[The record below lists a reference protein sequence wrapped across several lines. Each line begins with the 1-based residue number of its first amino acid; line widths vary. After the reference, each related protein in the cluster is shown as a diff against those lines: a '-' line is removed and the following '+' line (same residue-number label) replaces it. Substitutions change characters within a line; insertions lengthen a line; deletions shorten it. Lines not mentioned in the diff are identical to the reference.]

1 MSVEV
6 IKHAGFCFGVSRAV
20 DLLNREIEKGSAPIY
35 TVGPIIHNPQIIAE
49 MQKKGVCIA
58 EDIRDIPAGA
68 TAVIRA
74 HGIPRQDME
83 YLMGRGVRCVDAT
96 CPFVEKIHRI
106 VAEEAEHPVLIGGN
120 PDHPEVIGIRS
131 CGGDKTLVFRNAEEL
146 EKMSGTIR
154 SFSSKYIVVVWQT
167 TFNLTEF
174 EKCCSF
180 LKKNFENLKVYDTIC
195 KATQIRQRETAELAA
210 KCDLM
215 IIIGGRQSSNTAKLY
230 SIAEKLCPCSLLVE
244 QANEIPINLLY
255 NKGKIGIAAGA
266 STPDCTIEEVKRI
279 MSEQNVNLVGEELT
293 FEQML
298 ENSLKVINNGDR
310 VKGIVVGINP
320 SEVKVDLGAKY
331 SGFIT
336 KDNYSSDPSLDLMTA
351 VSVGDEIECIALRVN
366 DIEGTVALS
375 KKKVDALAGLERLE
389 KACEEKETLEGKVVE
404 VTTGGLTVMVEGS
417 RVFVPKSLSGKPRS
431 FDFDTMMDE
440 NVELQIAEIS
450 TVRGRKKVIG
460 SMRALE
466 AEKRKAARKEFWDN
480 AAVGNRYKGVVKSLT
495 TFGAF
500 VDLGGVDGLLHI
512 TEMSWKKIKHP
523 SDIMNVGDE
532 IDVYIKGIDEEKK
545 KISLGYKKAED
556 NPFVLFTNQY
566 HVGDVATVTIMN
578 LMPFGAFAR
587 IIDGVDG
594 LIHISQ
600 ISTKH
605 IAKPADVLKV
615 GDEVQAKIVDINE
628 ETQKVGLSIRALLE
642 EEAAKQEAAPD
653 EEVSAP
659 AVEEE
664 PAAAEAAAEAPVA
677 DEAAE
682 VPVAEAAAEAPAA
695 EETAETAAPAEETAD
710 AE

>member
-1 MSVEV
+1 M
-6 IKHAGFCFGVSRAV
+6 IQHAGFCFGVSRAI
-20 DLLNREIEKGSAPIY
+20 DFLNREIENGSRPLY

-49 MQKKGVCIA
+49 MEEKGVQIA
-58 EDIRDIPAGA
+58 NSVRDIPADGV
-68 TAVIRA
+68 AVIRA
-74 HGIPRQDME
+74 HGIPQEDLQ
-83 YLMGRGVRCVDAT
+83 YLNENQIRFVDAT
-96 CPFVEKIHRI
+96 CPFVEKIQKI
-106 VAEEAEHPVLIGGN
+106 VRDEAEHTVLIGGN

-131 CGGDKTLVFRNAEEL
+131 YGGAHTFVFRNAEEL
-146 EKMSGTIR
+146 EKMASEIR

-167 TFNLTEF
+167 TFNLIEF

-180 LKKNFENLKVYDTIC
+180 LKKNFENLKLYDTIC
-195 KATQIRQRETAELAA
+195 KATQIRQQETAALAA
-210 KCDLM
+210 KCDAM
-215 IIIGGRQSSNTAKLY
+215 IVIGGRQSSNTAKLFA
-230 SIAEKLCPCSLLVE
+230 IAKEACPCSVLIE
-244 QANEIPINLLY
+244 QANEVPINLLY
-255 NKGKIGIAAGA
+255 KERIGIAAGA
-266 STPDCTIEEVKRI
+266 STPVCIIEEVKRI
-279 MSEQNVNLVGEELT
+279 MSEQNVNLVEEELT

-310 VKGIVVGINP
+310 VKGIVVGISP
-320 SEVKVDLGAKY
+320 SEVKVDLGTKY

-336 KDNYSSDPSLDLMTA
+336 KDNYSADASVDLMTA
-351 VSVGDEIECIALRVN
+351 VAVGDEIECIALRVN
-366 DIEGTVALS
+366 DVEGTVALS
-375 KKKVDALAGLERLE
+375 KKKVDAMAGFEKLE
-389 KACEEKETLEGKVVE
+389 KACEEKATLEGKVVE
-404 VTTGGLTVMVEGS
+404 VTNGGLTVMVDGS

-431 FDFDTMMDE
+431 FDFETMMNE
-440 NVELQIAEIS
+440 TIELQITEIS
-450 TVRGRKKVIG
+450 TIRGRKKVIG

-480 AAVGNRYKGVVKSLT
+480 AAVGNRYNGVVKSLT

-523 SDIMNVGDE
+523 SDVMNVGDE
-532 IDVYIKGIDEEKK
+532 IDVYIKAIDEEKK

-566 HVGDVATVTIMN
+566 SVGDVATVTVMN

-615 GDEVQAKIVDINE
+615 GDEVKVKIVDINE

-642 EEAAKQEAAPD
+642 EET
-653 EEVSAP
+653 
-659 AVEEE
+659 
-664 PAAAEAAAEAPVA
+664 AEAE
-677 DEAAE
+677 
-682 VPVAEAAAEAPAA
+682 
-695 EETAETAAPAEETAD
+695 AAPAEEAAD